1 MAGVT
6 ITLKRVDEKG
16 KIVFLP
22 PSEIELQEAIKKVLR
37 SCREK
42 NNDYVAVTFARPYK
56 PRTTGPESQNH
67 MLNGNIMQIVNETGN
82 DYETVKYCVKMIAV
96 ENLSYPFTTIAGHIV
111 PKRERDCNTEE
122 CSKLIEA
129 SFMLAAEMGINLDL
143 GGTNA

>member
-16 KIVFLP
+16 RIAFLP
-22 PSEIELQEAIKKVLR
+22 PRETELQEAIRKVLR
-37 SCREK
+37 TCKEK
-42 NNDYVAVTFARPYK
+42 NNDFVAVTFARPYK

-67 MLNGNIMQIVNETGN
+67 MLNGNIMQICNETGN
-82 DYETVKYCVKMIAV
+82 DYDTVKYCVKMIAV
-96 ENLSYPFTTIAGHIV
+96 EQLSYPFTTIAGHIV

-129 SFMLAAEMGINLDL
+129 SFMLAADMGIILDM
-143 GGTNA
+143 GGRE

>member
-16 KIVFLP
+16 KIAFLP

-96 ENLSYPFTTIAGHIV
+96 EQMGYPFQTIAGHIV

-129 SFMLAAEMGINLDL
+129 SFMLAAQMGIVLDM
-143 GGTNA
+143 GGKQ